1 MIYNDL
7 LYLRDCI
14 AFRLDNDSQLD
25 EEDVN
30 NLRTINDNL
39 YKLLENDWCTQVN
52 LLGESSG
59 LMII

>member
-14 AFRLDNDSQLD
+14 AFRLDNDTQLD
-25 EEDVN
+25 DEDVN

-39 YKLLENDWCTQVN
+39 YKLLEND
-52 LLGESSG
+52 
-59 LMII
+59 